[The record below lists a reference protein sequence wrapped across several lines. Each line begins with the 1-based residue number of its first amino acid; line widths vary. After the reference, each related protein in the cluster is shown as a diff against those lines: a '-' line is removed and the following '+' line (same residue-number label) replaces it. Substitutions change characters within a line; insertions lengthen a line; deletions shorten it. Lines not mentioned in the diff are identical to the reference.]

1 MSGVLSF
8 FFSILY
14 ILIHLTLLSSL
25 ELSGSSTTADDRSC
39 STAHT
44 GSSSQVPAAL
54 VDCCKLVLK
63 GLVSEQK
70 LKVGYKGM
78 IIDLVYLQTNSKVH
92 SHSMYG
98 QGLVSADR
106 CKVGQQGYNH

>member
-1 MSGVLSF
+1 M
-8 FFSILY
+8 
-14 ILIHLTLLSSL
+14 

-63 GLVSEQK
+63 GLVSEHK
-70 LKVGYKGM
+70 LNVGYKVM

-92 SHSMYG
+92 SHSM
-98 QGLVSADR
+98 V
-106 CKVGQQGYNH
+106 KVLYLQTDVKLDNKAIIIDVHTCTPHGCPGHSFD